1 MRLFK
6 QVSIDQAVD
15 LAFLH
20 PNERLRYDA
29 MGSDVAKQQFALGR
43 CLAKQAYCEL
53 SGDDRDVADIEIRN
67 GCHGHPYVSGSD
79 FQVSVSHCKAAVV
92 AVCSEPGAIIGIDV
106 ETLDRSTRAIRRY
119 CSAAERAL
127 VPIADDEH
135 AYLCLWSLKEAL
147 SKALRLGFLID
158 FRMLAI
164 SECHEKDEGY
174 GCKFS
179 HISGM
184 RGVFQLQKNVVVSE
198 FFSS

>member
-6 QVSIDQAVD
+6 QAPIDQAVD
-15 LAFLH
+15 LATLH

-43 CLAKQAYCEL
+43 CLAKQSYCEL

-106 ETLDRSTRAIRRY
+106 ETLDRSTTAIRRY
-119 CSAAERAL
+119 CSEEERTL
-127 VPIADDEH
+127 VPIDDDDY

-164 SECHEKDEGY
+164 SECHEKDGCY

-179 HISGM
+179 HVSGL
-184 RGVFQLQKNVVVSE
+184 RGVFHCQQNTVVSE
-198 FFSS
+198 VFNS